1 MADAPPMPNRQ
12 RYAALLVLFIFI
24 AAFTGIGPYQAAL
37 AQTAPPSPQSE
48 RAAQIMIEQAQTLI
62 ETHQYDAAAAA
73 LKTFLAGY
81 PASGY
86 VDDAY
91 LLLATALL
99 NNKQATEAI
108 FYLDQLMADHPASP
122 LIGRAR
128 LLLATAHADLGN
140 PDQALAALAEARSLE
155 DSVEIKRDALK
166 LSGEILIT
174 KGDYPRA
181 VQAWLDEL
189 NLTPEPEQPD
199 VRTRIRSLIRDRM
212 DRKTLHRLRDTYP
225 TTFPGDLAL
234 IRLIELYTSRGEDHQ
249 AERNLRIFLNRFPA
263 HEYAPTAT
271 DSLKAL
277 KSRLKASQYVIIAM
291 IPTSGRHSQF
301 GTEVYNGIKL
311 ALEKGRETLGL
322 TSVGLIV
329 IDSETDKALL
339 RFQLA
344 EALAEYKPLAVIGP
358 LFSKD
363 LPIVAELAEKTE
375 TPFLTP
381 TAALA
386 DVRRLGSYLFNTAT
400 SFFQQAHR
408 LADYAVQYLGYTRF
422 CILYP
427 ETPYGQELARL
438 FAQEVKQFGGEIVA
452 IESYKETD
460 TDFGAQ
466 IRRLKSEDLKRH
478 GRTKTV
484 PMSKGGVRV
493 VYEPG
498 FDAVFLPGRSS
509 QIGLLTSQLLFYDVK
524 VGFLGNSTW
533 NGPDLLR
540 YADRTVEGDV
550 FVDGFFADSPN
561 PTIHDF
567 VVRYRLRHQTDPTS
581 FAAHAFDAARLVLEA
596 VTRGATSGRAVRDQ
610 LVRSPDLP
618 ALSGPAAFGPNGTL
632 DRRVFVIEVKKG
644 KFVQVD

>member
-1 MADAPPMPNRQ
+1 M
-12 RYAALLVLFIFI
+12 
-24 AAFTGIGPYQAAL
+24 G
-37 AQTAPPSPQSE
+37 PPSPQSE
-48 RAAQIMIEQAQTLI
+48 RAAQIMVEQAQALI

-81 PASGY
+81 PNSSY
-86 VDDAY
+86 VDDAH

-99 NNKQATEAI
+99 SNKQATEAI
-108 FYLDQLMADHPASP
+108 VALDQLMADHPTSP

-140 PDQALAALAEARSLE
+140 PDQALAILAEARSLE

-166 LSGEILIT
+166 LSGETLIT
-174 KGDYPRA
+174 KGDYPHA
-181 VQAWLDEL
+181 VQSWLDEL
-189 NLTPEPEQPD
+189 NLTPEGERPD
-199 VRTRIRSLIRDRM
+199 VRLRIRTLIHDKM

-234 IRLIELYTSRGEDHQ
+234 IRLIELYAAKGEDHQ
-249 AERNLRIFLNRFPA
+249 TERNLRIFLNRFPA
-263 HEYAPTAT
+263 HEYAQTAAET
-271 DSLKAL
+271 LKSL
-277 KSRLKASQYVIIAM
+277 KSRLKASQYVIVVM
-291 IPTSGRHSQF
+291 IPTSGRHSPF
-301 GTEVYNGIKL
+301 GAEVYNGIKL
-311 ALEKGRETLGL
+311 ALDKGKETLGL

-329 IDSETDKALL
+329 IDSETDKGLL
-339 RFQLA
+339 RFQLS
-344 EALAEYKPLAVIGP
+344 EAIAEYKPLAVIGP
-358 LFSKD
+358 LFSRD
-363 LPIVAELAEKTE
+363 LPLVAELAEKTE

-386 DVRRLGSYLFNTAT
+386 DVRRLGTYLFNTSA

-422 CILYP
+422 GILHP
-427 ETPYGQELARL
+427 DTTYGQELARL
-438 FAQEVKQFGGEIVA
+438 FAQEAKQFGGEIIAV
-452 IESYKETD
+452 ESYKETD
-460 TDFGAQ
+460 TDFGLP
-466 IRRLKSEDLKRH
+466 IKRLKLEDLKRH
-478 GRTKTV
+478 GRTKNV
-484 PMSKGGVRV
+484 PMSKGGTRV

-509 QIGLLTSQLLFYDVK
+509 QIGLLTAQLLFYDVK

-533 NGPDLLR
+533 NAPDLLR
-540 YADRTVEGDV
+540 SADRTIEGDV
-550 FVDGFFADSPN
+550 FVDGFFADSPD

-581 FAAHAFDAARLVLEA
+581 FAAHAYDATRVVLDA
-596 VTRGATSGRAVRDQ
+596 VTRGATSGRAIRDQ
-610 LVRSPDLP
+610 LTRSPDLP

-632 DRRVFVIEVKKG
+632 DRKLFVIEVKKG